1 MKIATSTTYIC
12 IMNSHKT
19 HLIVKTSFDKNAII
33 LLYKTECGRKIQN
46 DKKGINTYMA
56 CGKKQLEKW
65 ELNKIIFLNSSIRL
79 TEQTNRKKK

>member
-1 MKIATSTTYIC
+1 MLSFYC
-12 IMNSHKT
+12 IKLNAGERYRTIKNS
-19 HLIVKTSFDKNAII
+19 
-33 LLYKTECGRKIQN
+33 Q
-46 DKKGINTYMA
+46 GINTYMA